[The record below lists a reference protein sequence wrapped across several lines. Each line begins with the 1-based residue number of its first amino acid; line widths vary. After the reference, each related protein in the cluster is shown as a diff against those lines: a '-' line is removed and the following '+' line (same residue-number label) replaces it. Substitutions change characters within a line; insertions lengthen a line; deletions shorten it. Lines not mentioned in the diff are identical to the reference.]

1 MNEMVVGAD
10 KMLRLDTSLINLN
23 QTDSGFILPEVR
35 VDDCEWVGLLLETK
49 DLN

>member
-23 QTDSGFILPEVR
+23 QTDAGFILLGAR
-35 VDDCEWVGLLLETK
+35 VDDCE
-49 DLN
+49 